1 VGGMS
6 RVIAP
11 LQTPLDR
18 HWPGGAAGSARQE
31 DLRAAMLRV
40 QRVHFVGIGGVG
52 MCGIAEVMHHLGFV
66 VTGSDQKDSARL
78 QRLRNLGIPVALG
91 HAAQQVEGAD
101 VVVVSSAISIQNPE
115 VAAALAQGTPVVRRA
130 EMLAELMRF
139 SQGIAVA
146 GTHGKTTTTSL
157 IAALLTAGGQDPT
170 WVIGG
175 KLMRAGTHARLGA
188 GRVLVAEA
196 DESDASFL
204 HLLPMLAVVTNIDAD
219 HLEAY
224 GGDVQRLEQAFVEF
238 MQRLPFYG
246 RAIVCSDDA
255 GVQRVLTQV
264 SRPLIRYGLEQGADV
279 RAVDVR
285 ATATG
290 TDFRVVRSE
299 APDLQVSLALSGEH
313 NVRNALAAIAIA
325 SELGVA
331 DEDIVRGLAEF
342 EGIARRF
349 ESYGAFILPDA
360 QGRSRHVEVIDDYAH
375 HPRELQAV
383 LQAARARWPQRRI
396 VLVFQPHRYTR
407 TRDLFDAFVAV
418 LSQADGLLLLD
429 VYAAGEAM
437 LAGSSTADLLR
448 ALRARGEVEP
458 VHATDVTDALTV
470 LPGMLQDQDV
480 VLFCGAGNIGQAAE
494 QWRTALA
501 EVTA

>member
-1 VGGMS
+1 MS

-11 LQTPLDR
+11 VQTPLDR
-18 HWPGGAAGSARQE
+18 HWPGSAAGSARQE

-66 VTGSDQKDSARL
+66 VTGSDQSINARVE
-78 QRLRNLGIPVALG
+78 RLRDLGIPVVLG
-91 HAAQQVEGAD
+91 HAPQHVDGAD
-101 VVVVSSAISIQNPE
+101 VVVVSSAVSNANPE
-115 VAAALAQGTPVVRRA
+115 VAAALTHAIPVVRRA

-224 GGDVQRLEQAFVEF
+224 DGDVCRLEQAFVEF
-238 MQRLPFYG
+238 IQRLPFYG
-246 RAIVCSDDA
+246 RAVVCSDDS
-255 GVQRVLTQV
+255 GVQRVLSQV
-264 SRPLIRYGLEQGADV
+264 SRPLIRYGLNEGADV
-279 RAVDVR
+279 RAVEISPTV
-285 ATATG
+285 TG
-290 TDFRVVRSE
+290 TDFRVLRTA
-299 APDLQVSLALSGEH
+299 APKMQVSLALSGEH

-331 DEDIVRGLAEF
+331 DADIVRGLAEF

-349 ESYGAFILPDA
+349 ESYGQVQLKDA
-360 QGRSRHVEVIDDYAH
+360 KTESRRIELVDDYAH

-396 VLVFQPHRYTR
+396 VLVFQPHRYSR
-407 TRDLFDAFVAV
+407 TRDLFDDFVSV
-418 LSQADGLLLLD
+418 LSQADALLLLD
-429 VYAAGEAM
+429 VYAAGETM
-437 LAGSSTADLLR
+437 IAGATTTDLLR
-448 ALRARGEVEP
+448 ALRARGGVEP
-458 VHATDVTDALTV
+458 VHAIDVADALRV
-470 LPGMLQDQDV
+470 LPGMLLDQDV
-480 VLFCGAGNIGQAAE
+480 VLFCGAGNIGQAAG
-494 QWRTALA
+494 QWRAELA
-501 EVTA
+501 GVQA

>member
-1 VGGMS
+1 MN
-6 RVIAP
+6 RVTAP
-11 LQTPLDR
+11 VQTPLDR
-18 HWPGGAAGSARQE
+18 HWPGSAAGSARQE

-52 MCGIAEVMHHLGFV
+52 MCGIAEVMHNLGFV
-66 VTGSDQKDSARL
+66 VTGSDQNDSARVE
-78 QRLRNLGIPVALG
+78 RLRSLGVPIALG
-91 HAAQQVEGAD
+91 HSAQQVNGAD
-101 VVVVSSAISIQNPE
+101 VVVVSSAIIKQNPE

-139 SQGIAVA
+139 SQGIAIA

-157 IAALLTAGGQDPT
+157 VAALLTAGGQDPT

-188 GRVLVAEA
+188 GLVLVAEA

-224 GGDVQRLEQAFVEF
+224 DGDMQRLEQAFVEF
-238 MQRLPFYG
+238 IQRLPFYG
-246 RAIVCSDDA
+246 RAVVCSDDE

-264 SRPLIRYGLEQGADV
+264 SRPLIRYGLEQDADV
-279 RAVDVR
+279 RAVDIC

-290 TDFRVVRSE
+290 THFRVIRIG
-299 APDLQVSLALSGEH
+299 AADLQVSLALSGDH

-331 DEDIVRGLAEF
+331 DDDIVRGLAEF

-349 ESYGAFILPDA
+349 ESYGQVQLADA
-360 QGRSRHVEVIDDYAH
+360 QGALRSIELVDDYAH

-383 LQAARARWPQRRI
+383 LQAARARWPERRV

-407 TRDLFDAFVAV
+407 THDLFDAFITV
-418 LSQADGLLLLD
+418 LSQADALLLLD
-429 VYAAGEAM
+429 VYAAGETM
-437 LAGSSTADLLR
+437 IAGATTADLLR
-448 ALRARGEVEP
+448 ALRARGGVEP
-458 VHATDVTDALTV
+458 VHAHDAADALKV
-470 LPGMLQDQDV
+470 LPGMLQNQDV
-480 VLFCGAGNIGQAAE
+480 VLFCGAGNIGQAAG
-494 QWRTALA
+494 QWRMQLSEAA
-501 EVTA
+501 A